1 MIEAISI
8 GDPPIEIR
16 LRRDQR
22 ARRMTLRHRAASSST
37 VLTLPPG
44 VPVARAKTFVLQNE
58 GWLRRQI
65 AAAPGRIPVRHGVRL
80 PFRGGEVTVLPAPD
94 GRSRLDEGALMLAG
108 LPDRAGPRAATVLR
122 EAARERCAAAAAGH
136 AARLGRK
143 LGRIT
148 LRDPRARWGSCT
160 SAGDLMFSWRLIL
173 APDPVLDYVAAH
185 EAAHL
190 AHMDHSPR
198 FWAEV
203 AGLCP
208 DYAEARAWL
217 RRNGPALLRYDFSAG
232 AAA

>member
-16 LRRDQR
+16 LRRDPR

-80 PFRGGEVTVLPAPD
+80 PFRGGEITVLPAPD
-94 GRSRLDEGALMLAG
+94 GRSRLDEGVLMLAG

-122 EAARERCAAAAAGH
+122 EAAR
-136 AARLGRK
+136 AARR
-143 LGRIT
+143 R
-148 LRDPRARWGSCT
+148 RRATRPGWGASSGASPCAIRGP
-160 SAGDLMFSWRLIL
+160 AGDP
-173 APDPVLDYVAAH
+173 AP
-185 EAAHL
+185 
-190 AHMDHSPR
+190 
-198 FWAEV
+198 
-203 AGLCP
+203 
-208 DYAEARAWL
+208 
-217 RRNGPALLRYDFSAG
+217 RREI
-232 AAA
+232 